1 MAKLF
6 KEETYKAMR
15 KMVQKELAPMKKA
28 IFEYH
33 LEKIRRNK
41 NARKHNQNKQ

>member
-33 LEKIRRNK
+33 LEKIRR
-41 NARKHNQNKQ
+41 KQKCQETQSK

>member
-15 KMVQKELAPMKKA
+15 KMVREELESMTKA

-33 LEKIRRNK
+33 LKKIRRNEK
-41 NARKHNQNKQ
+41 CQVTQ